1 MNEFLNRVQTEFA
14 AASPLLRELRYSVV
28 QLRSGVAVAYLPYSA
43 DLVGDPFTGV
53 IHGGAVTTLLDSTG
67 AIAVLAAL
75 QRPVPMA
82 TLDLRIDYL
91 HASAEGSDV
100 YAKVECYRWTRDVAF
115 TRGVA
120 YDRELDD
127 PVASMAAT
135 YILQTPMVRVEARD
149 GG

>member
-1 MNEFLNRVQTEFA
+1 MNDFLNALQTMFPTM
-14 AASPLLRELRYSVV
+14 SPLMRELRYSIV
-28 QLRSGVAVAYLPYSA
+28 QLEPGLAVACLPYSP

-53 IHGGAVTTLLDSTG
+53 IHGGAVTSLLDTTG
-67 AIAVLAAL
+67 GAAVLAAL
-75 QRPVPMA
+75 QRPTPLA

-91 HASAEGSDV
+91 YASAEGSDV
-100 YAKVECYRWTRDVAF
+100 YARVECYRWTRDVAF

-120 YDRELDD
+120 YDRDVAD

-135 YILQTPMVRVEARD
+135 YMLQTTALRAEGRD